1 MSGSSSHFMI
11 EEQRLAQQREAQ
23 RLNDERSYIC
33 PNCGGQCH
41 FMGLDFKAPKMS
53 DLKAWR
59 EAEEF
64 IRSGK
69 IYYRGTT

>member
-1 MSGSSSHFMI
+1 MWGGTSRFMTA
-11 EEQRLAQQREAQ
+11 EQRLAQHREAL
-23 RLNDERSYIC
+23 RLNEERPYIC

-41 FMGLDFKAPKMS
+41 FMGLDFKAPKVS

-59 EAEEF
+59 EVESF

-69 IYYRGTT
+69 VYYRGTA